1 MFPFQLADLPWAF
14 VASLLKSKLLHCAV
28 GHILLLA
35 DVLLAY
41 GFLWLVKSFGILQ
54 GKRWQARLLHLS
66 YSVNPLGRANM
77 FSRWCQALF
86 LHTMFVHGPERE
98 DVFSKSMLL
107 SGFVSFISYDEGAS
121 WFYASYQHLFLTVSQ
136 VCSMKEY
143 SECLGHKSKW
153 TTLKMHLREV
163 RRICSS
169 ISEII
174 AKCINSCKC
183 SEMACFECNL
193 HFVPSF
199 FVS

>member
-86 LHTMFVHGPERE
+86 LHTMYVHGPERE
-98 DVFSKSMLL
+98 DVFSKTCFCLGLFPLSDMTRVPADFMPLTNISFLL
-107 SGFVSFISYDEGAS
+107 SPRFAAWRNIQSVWVTSR
-121 WFYASYQHLFLTVSQ
+121 
-136 VCSMKEY
+136 
-143 SECLGHKSKW
+143 SERH
-153 TTLKMHLREV
+153 
-163 RRICSS
+163 
-169 ISEII
+169 
-174 AKCINSCKC
+174 
-183 SEMACFECNL
+183 
-193 HFVPSF
+193 
-199 FVS
+199 